1 MNKEKLKYGVVGSG
15 SWATALIKILSE
27 SINEIN
33 WYVRNIEN
41 IDFIKNNSH
50 NPSYLSSV
58 ELKLNKL
65 NISDDIS
72 QVVKNSDI
80 IIVAV
85 PSEYVHTEMK
95 KIDIDISKKIIICAL
110 KGLVPETNLLFG
122 EHMSKFFNI
131 SMDNFLVIGGP
142 CHAEEVALEKL
153 SYLTIGSSNIK
164 LCEKISDDFKCKYIN
179 VKSSNDVIGIEYASM
194 LKNIFAL
201 AVGISNGLGYG
212 DNYQSVLMS
221 NSIKEMNMFILKRY
235 RNERNINDS
244 AYLGDLL
251 VTGYSTFSRNRMFG
265 NMIGKGYTVKAA
277 QLEMKMVAE
286 GYIATKKAFILNQE
300 SIDKVQTPIIDSVY
314 KILYKK
320 RSARKIF
327 KELSTIIS

>member
-1 MNKEKLKYGVVGSG
+1 MRKNYKYGVIGSG

-27 SINEIN
+27 NVKEIF
-33 WYVRNIEN
+33 WYIRNSEN
-41 IDFIKNNSH
+41 IDLIKTNSH
-50 NPSYLSSV
+50 NPNYLSSV
-58 ELKLNKL
+58 ELDLSKLK
-65 NISDDIS
+65 ISEDIS
-72 QVVKNSDI
+72 EVVQNSDVI
-80 IIVAV
+80 IIAV
-85 PSEYVHTEMK
+85 PSEYVDSEMK
-95 KIDIDISKKIIICAL
+95 KINIDISEKIIICAL

-122 EHMSKFFNI
+122 KHMNKFFNI
-131 SMDNFLVIGGP
+131 SKNNFLVIGGP

-164 LCEKISDDFKCKYIN
+164 LCEKISNDFSCKYIN
-179 VKSSNDVIGIEYASM
+179 VKASDDVVGIEYASM
-194 LKNIFAL
+194 LKNIYAL

-221 NSIKEMNMFILKRY
+221 NSIKEMKRFISKRHKIK
-235 RNERNINDS
+235 RNINNS

-286 GYIATKKAFILNQE
+286 GYIATKKAFLLNQD
-300 SIDKVQTPIIDSVY
+300 SINKIKTPIIDAVY
-314 KILYKK
+314 KILYDK

-327 KELSTIIS
+327 KELSDVIS

>member
-1 MNKEKLKYGVVGSG
+1 MNKERLKYGVVGSG
-15 SWATALIKILSE
+15 SCANALIKILSE
-27 SINEIN
+27 NINEIN

-300 SIDKVQTPIIDSVY
+300 SSDKVQTPIIDSVY
-314 KILYKK
+314 KILYEK

>member
-1 MNKEKLKYGVVGSG
+1 MKKNYTYGVIGSG

-27 SINEIN
+27 NVREIN
-33 WYVRNIEN
+33 WYVRNSEN
-41 IDFIKNNSH
+41 IDFIKTNSH
-50 NPSYLSSV
+50 NPNYLSSV
-58 ELKLNKL
+58 ELDLGKLK
-65 NISDDIS
+65 ISEDIS
-72 QVVKNSDI
+72 EVAQNSDVI
-80 IIVAV
+80 IIAI
-85 PSEYVHTEMK
+85 PSEYVNSEMK
-95 KIDIDISKKIIICAL
+95 KINIDISEKIIICAL
-110 KGLVPETNLLFG
+110 KGLVQETNLLFG
-122 EHMSKFFNI
+122 KHMNKFFNV
-131 SMDNFLVIGGP
+131 SNNNFLVIGGP

-164 LCEKISDDFKCKYIN
+164 LCKKISNDFSCKYIN
-179 VKSSNDVIGIEYASM
+179 VKASDDVVGIEYASM
-194 LKNIFAL
+194 LKNIYAL

-221 NSIKEMNMFILKRY
+221 NSIKEMKRFISKRHKIK
-235 RNERNINDS
+235 RNINNS

-286 GYIATKKAFILNQE
+286 GYIATKKAFLLNQD
-300 SIDKVQTPIIDSVY
+300 SINKIKTPIIDAVY

-327 KELSTIIS
+327 KELSDVIS

>member
-1 MNKEKLKYGVVGSG
+1 MKKNYTYGVIGSG

-27 SINEIN
+27 NVREIN
-33 WYVRNIEN
+33 WYVRNSEN
-41 IDFIKNNSH
+41 IDFIKTNSH
-50 NPSYLSSV
+50 NPNYLSSV
-58 ELKLNKL
+58 ELDLGKLK
-65 NISDDIS
+65 ISEDIS
-72 QVVKNSDI
+72 EVTQNSDVI
-80 IIVAV
+80 IIAI
-85 PSEYVHTEMK
+85 PSEYVNSEMK
-95 KIDIDISKKIIICAL
+95 KINIDISEKIIICAL
-110 KGLVPETNLLFG
+110 KGLVQETNLLFG
-122 EHMSKFFNI
+122 KHMNKFFNV
-131 SMDNFLVIGGP
+131 SNNNFLVIGGP

-164 LCEKISDDFKCKYIN
+164 LCKKISNDFSCKYIN
-179 VKSSNDVIGIEYASM
+179 VKASDDVVGIEYASM
-194 LKNIFAL
+194 LKNIYAL

-221 NSIKEMNMFILKRY
+221 NSIKEMKRFISKRHKIK
-235 RNERNINDS
+235 RNINNS

-286 GYIATKKAFILNQE
+286 EYIATKKAFLLNQD
-300 SIDKVQTPIIDSVY
+300 SINKIKTPIIDAVY

-327 KELSTIIS
+327 KELSDVIS

>member
-1 MNKEKLKYGVVGSG
+1 MKKNYTYGVIGSG

-27 SINEIN
+27 NVKEIN
-33 WYVRNIEN
+33 WYVRNSEN

-50 NPSYLSSV
+50 NPNYLSSV
-58 ELKLNKL
+58 ELDLSKLK
-65 NISDDIS
+65 ISEDIS
-72 QVVKNSDI
+72 KVAQNSDVI
-80 IIVAV
+80 IIAI
-85 PSEYVHTEMK
+85 PSEFVNSEMK
-95 KIDIDISKKIIICAL
+95 KINIDISEKIIICAV
-110 KGLVPETNLLFG
+110 KGLVQETNLLFG
-122 EHMSKFFNI
+122 KHMNKFFNVCKN
-131 SMDNFLVIGGP
+131 NFLVIGGP

-153 SYLTIGSSNIK
+153 SYLTIGSFNIK
-164 LCEKISDDFKCKYIN
+164 LCEKISNDFSCKYIN
-179 VKSSNDVIGIEYASM
+179 VKASDDVVGIEYASM
-194 LKNIFAL
+194 LKNIYAL

-221 NSIKEMNMFILKRY
+221 NSIKEMKRFISKRHKIK
-235 RNERNINDS
+235 RNINNS

-286 GYIATKKAFILNQE
+286 GYIATKKAFLLNQD
-300 SIDKVQTPIIDSVY
+300 SINKTKTPIIDAVY

-327 KELSTIIS
+327 KELSDVIS

>member
-1 MNKEKLKYGVVGSG
+1 MKKNYTYGVIGSG

-27 SINEIN
+27 NVREIN
-33 WYVRNIEN
+33 WYVRNSEN
-41 IDFIKNNSH
+41 IDFIKTNSH
-50 NPSYLSSV
+50 NPNYLSSV
-58 ELKLNKL
+58 ELDLRKLK
-65 NISDDIS
+65 ISEDIS
-72 QVVKNSDI
+72 EVAQNSDVI
-80 IIVAV
+80 IIAI
-85 PSEYVHTEMK
+85 PSEYVNSEMK
-95 KIDIDISKKIIICAL
+95 KINIDISEKIIICAL
-110 KGLVPETNLLFG
+110 KGLVQETNLLFG
-122 EHMSKFFNI
+122 KHMNKFFNV
-131 SMDNFLVIGGP
+131 SNNNFLVIGGP

-164 LCEKISDDFKCKYIN
+164 LCKKISNDFSCKYIN
-179 VKSSNDVIGIEYASM
+179 VKASDDVVGIEYASM
-194 LKNIFAL
+194 LKNIYAL

-221 NSIKEMNMFILKRY
+221 NSIKEMKRFISKRHKIK
-235 RNERNINDS
+235 RNINNS

-286 GYIATKKAFILNQE
+286 GYIATKKAFLLNQD
-300 SIDKVQTPIIDSVY
+300 SINKTKTPIIDSVY

-327 KELSTIIS
+327 KELSDIIS

>member
-1 MNKEKLKYGVVGSG
+1 MKKNYTYGIIGSG

-27 SINEIN
+27 NVREIN
-33 WYVRNIEN
+33 WYVRNSEN
-41 IDFIKNNSH
+41 IDFIKTNSH
-50 NPSYLSSV
+50 NPNYLSSV
-58 ELKLNKL
+58 ELDLGKLK
-65 NISDDIS
+65 ISEDIS
-72 QVVKNSDI
+72 EVAQNSDVI
-80 IIVAV
+80 IIAI
-85 PSEYVHTEMK
+85 PSEYVNSEMK
-95 KIDIDISKKIIICAL
+95 KINIDISEKIIICAL
-110 KGLVPETNLLFG
+110 KGLVQETNLLFG
-122 EHMSKFFNI
+122 KHMNKFFNV
-131 SMDNFLVIGGP
+131 SNNNFLVIGGP

-164 LCEKISDDFKCKYIN
+164 LCKKISNDFSCKYIN
-179 VKSSNDVIGIEYASM
+179 VKASDDVVGIEYASM
-194 LKNIFAL
+194 LKNIYAL

-221 NSIKEMNMFILKRY
+221 NSIKEMKRFISKRHKIK
-235 RNERNINDS
+235 RNINNS

-286 GYIATKKAFILNQE
+286 GYIATKKAFLLNQD
-300 SIDKVQTPIIDSVY
+300 SINKTKTPIIDSVY

-327 KELSTIIS
+327 KELSDVIS

>member
-1 MNKEKLKYGVVGSG
+1 MKKNYTYGVIGSG

-27 SINEIN
+27 NVREIN
-33 WYVRNIEN
+33 WYVRNSEN
-41 IDFIKNNSH
+41 IDFIKTNSH
-50 NPSYLSSV
+50 NPNYLSSV
-58 ELKLNKL
+58 NLDLSKLK
-65 NISDDIS
+65 ISEDIS
-72 QVVKNSDI
+72 KVAQNSDVI
-80 IIVAV
+80 IIAI
-85 PSEYVHTEMK
+85 PSEYVNSEMK
-95 KIDIDISKKIIICAL
+95 KINIDISEKIIICAL
-110 KGLVPETNLLFG
+110 KGLVQETNLLFG
-122 EHMSKFFNI
+122 KHMNKFFNV
-131 SMDNFLVIGGP
+131 SNNNFLVIGGP

-164 LCEKISDDFKCKYIN
+164 LCKKISNDFSCKYIN
-179 VKSSNDVIGIEYASM
+179 VKASDDVVGIEYASM
-194 LKNIFAL
+194 LKNIYAL

-221 NSIKEMNMFILKRY
+221 NSIKEMKRFISKRHKIK
-235 RNERNINDS
+235 RNINNS

-286 GYIATKKAFILNQE
+286 GYIATKKAFLLNQD
-300 SIDKVQTPIIDSVY
+300 SINKIKTPIIDAVY

-327 KELSTIIS
+327 KELSDVIS

>member
-1 MNKEKLKYGVVGSG
+1 MKKNYTYGVIGSG

-27 SINEIN
+27 NVREIN
-33 WYVRNIEN
+33 WYVRNSEN
-41 IDFIKNNSH
+41 IDFIKTNSH
-50 NPSYLSSV
+50 NPNYLSSV
-58 ELKLNKL
+58 ELDLRKLK
-65 NISDDIS
+65 ISEDIS
-72 QVVKNSDI
+72 EVAQNSDVI
-80 IIVAV
+80 IIAI
-85 PSEYVHTEMK
+85 PSEYVNSEMK
-95 KIDIDISKKIIICAL
+95 KINIDISEKIIICAL
-110 KGLVPETNLLFG
+110 KGLVQETNLLFG
-122 EHMSKFFNI
+122 KHMNKFFNV
-131 SMDNFLVIGGP
+131 SNNNFLVIGGP

-164 LCEKISDDFKCKYIN
+164 LCKKISNDFSCKYIN
-179 VKSSNDVIGIEYASM
+179 VKASDDVVGIEYASM
-194 LKNIFAL
+194 LKNIYAL

-221 NSIKEMNMFILKRY
+221 NSIKEMKRFISKRHKIK
-235 RNERNINDS
+235 RNINNS

-286 GYIATKKAFILNQE
+286 GYIATKKAFLLNQD
-300 SIDKVQTPIIDSVY
+300 SINKTKTPIIDSVY

-327 KELSTIIS
+327 KELSDVIS

>member
-1 MNKEKLKYGVVGSG
+1 MKKNYTYGVIGSG

-27 SINEIN
+27 NVREIN
-33 WYVRNIEN
+33 WYVRNSEN
-41 IDFIKNNSH
+41 IDFIKTNSH
-50 NPSYLSSV
+50 NPNYLSSV
-58 ELKLNKL
+58 ELDLGKLK
-65 NISDDIS
+65 ISEDIS
-72 QVVKNSDI
+72 EVTQNSDVI
-80 IIVAV
+80 IIAI
-85 PSEYVHTEMK
+85 PSEYVNSEMK
-95 KIDIDISKKIIICAL
+95 KINIDISEKIIICAL
-110 KGLVPETNLLFG
+110 KGLVQETNLLFG
-122 EHMSKFFNI
+122 KHMNKFFNV
-131 SMDNFLVIGGP
+131 SNNNFLVIGGP

-164 LCEKISDDFKCKYIN
+164 LCKKISNDFSCKYIN
-179 VKSSNDVIGIEYASM
+179 VKASDDVVGIEYASM
-194 LKNIFAL
+194 LKNIYAL

-221 NSIKEMNMFILKRY
+221 NSIKEMKRFISKRHKIK
-235 RNERNINDS
+235 RNINNS

-286 GYIATKKAFILNQE
+286 GYIATKKAFLLNQD
-300 SIDKVQTPIIDSVY
+300 SINKIKTPIIDAVY

-327 KELSTIIS
+327 KELSDVIY

>member
-1 MNKEKLKYGVVGSG
+1 MKKNYTYGVIGSG

-27 SINEIN
+27 NVKEIN
-33 WYVRNIEN
+33 WYVRNSEN
-41 IDFIKNNSH
+41 IDFIKNNCH
-50 NPSYLSSV
+50 NPNYLSSV
-58 ELKLNKL
+58 NLDLSKLK
-65 NISDDIS
+65 ISEDIS
-72 QVVKNSDI
+72 KVAQNSDVI
-80 IIVAV
+80 IIAI
-85 PSEYVHTEMK
+85 PSEYVNSEMK
-95 KIDIDISKKIIICAL
+95 KINIDISEKIIICAL
-110 KGLVPETNLLFG
+110 KGLVQETNLLFG
-122 EHMSKFFNI
+122 KHMNKFFNVAKN
-131 SMDNFLVIGGP
+131 NFLVIGGP

-164 LCEKISDDFKCKYIN
+164 LCEKISNDFSCKYIN
-179 VKSSNDVIGIEYASM
+179 VKASDDVVGIEYASM
-194 LKNIFAL
+194 LKNIYAL

-221 NSIKEMNMFILKRY
+221 NSIKEMKRFISKRHKIK
-235 RNERNINDS
+235 RNINNS

-286 GYIATKKAFILNQE
+286 GYIATKKAFLLNHD
-300 SIDKVQTPIIDSVY
+300 SVNKIKTPIIDAVY
-314 KILYKK
+314 KILYNK

-327 KELSTIIS
+327 KELSDVIS